1 MELSPRQVAFVKDEM
16 QKIEGDETRQ
26 PTVQVEARR
35 IKKQAE
41 ATLNE

>member
-1 MELSPRQVAFVKDEM
+1 MK
-16 QKIEGDETRQ
+16 KIEGDSKRQ